1 MSEKKEGGEI
11 DSAYRGYVSNRLL
24 TTSRPFSGDGF
35 LKKLAKI
42 GLSYDEPVGGEL
54 EYLGMKVEELLP
66 GRVLDVGIGGGR
78 SLQQALQLGID
89 MYAVDLALRARVGG
103 THPGARTQARE
114 QIALENLQAIRDEYP
129 QRFVEADAAQRIPF
143 ADDYF
148 ETVIACMSLPNY
160 ARNPKEAV
168 TSILEMIRVAQRRVV
183 FISPYHAIPESDLS
197 GGVGIAANKF
207 NFRLAAFIHA
217 LEQYGINLSWKQ
229 VPNKSDYSDGDI
241 VSAHLDV
248 SKKDQERLNSERQL
262 LLDAAD
268 TFQELR

>member
-1 MSEKKEGGEI
+1 MFQEEKNKGI
-11 DSAYRGYVSNRLL
+11 DPAYRGYVSNRLL

-42 GLSYDEPVGGEL
+42 GLLYDEPVGGEL

-78 SLQQALQLGID
+78 SLQQALQLCID
-89 MYAVDLALRARVGG
+89 MYAVDLALRARGGG
-103 THPGARTQARE
+103 THPGVQTQARE

-129 QRFVEADAAQRIPF
+129 QRFMEADAAQRIPF

-168 TSILEMIRVAQRRVV
+168 TSILEMIRVAQGRVI
-183 FISPYHAIPESDLS
+183 FTFPYHVIPERDLL
-197 GGVGIAANKF
+197 GVVGIADHKF
-207 NFRLAAFIHA
+207 NFRLALFFM
-217 LEQYGINLSWKQ
+217 
-229 VPNKSDYSDGDI
+229 P
-241 VSAHLDV
+241 
-248 SKKDQERLNSERQL
+248 
-262 LLDAAD
+262 
-268 TFQELR
+268 LRGTG